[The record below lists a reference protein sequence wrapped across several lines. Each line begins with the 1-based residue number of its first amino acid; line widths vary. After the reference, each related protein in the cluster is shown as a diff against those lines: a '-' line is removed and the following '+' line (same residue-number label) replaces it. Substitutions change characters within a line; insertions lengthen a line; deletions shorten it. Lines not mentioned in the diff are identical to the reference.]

1 MKYKFIISI
10 ASVLICSIK
19 IFSQSDYQFN
29 FLPGGLNFMPL
40 KANNQEAKLG
50 VLYYTST
57 TNLKVDIGN
66 AVDILAYES
75 AESQT
80 RFTAGIEFM
89 AYAFSKSYAGKR
101 LQISAVDG
109 FFGGNITYSKQYEKQ
124 KSPCHDSELFTT
136 APILLT
142 EVMMLIK
149 IYGLMEKN
157 PIPFTKDF
165 GEISVAHQIYFDSA
179 ILKYYGG
186 LSYATLIRP
195 DELKRYNFHLGF
207 EIAAPNTLGKVFNND
222 VNLFL
227 ADHFFLDGT
236 GKYSGSNQ
244 LMAGVKFGEWDKKGV
259 VVYASYYSGRDMFS
273 SYYDRKISK
282 FGVGFSIDFF

>member
-1 MKYKFIISI
+1 MKIILSATLIFLILSI
-10 ASVLICSIK
+10 ST
-19 IFSQSDYQFN
+19 FSQCDYQFII
-29 FLPGGLNFMPL
+29 FPSGLNFMPL

-66 AVDILAYES
+66 AVDIFAYET

-80 RFTAGIEFM
+80 RFAAGLEFM

-109 FFGGNITYSKQYEKQ
+109 FFGGNITYTRQFEN
-124 KSPCHDSELFTT
+124 DR
-136 APILLT
+136 LLARFRIIHNSAHL
-142 EVMMLIK
+142 VDGSYDADKDLWVDGK
-149 IYGLMEKN
+149 K

-165 GEISVAHQIYFDSA
+165 GEITVAHQIYFDSA

-195 DELKRYNFHLGF
+195 DELKRYNYNIGF
-207 EIAAPNTLGKVFNND
+207 EFAVPNTFGKAFNND

-236 GKYSGSNQ
+236 SKYSGSNQ
-244 LMAGVKFGEWDKKGV
+244 LMTGVKFGEWDKKGV
-259 VVYASYYSGRDMFS
+259 VVYASFYSGRDIFS

-282 FGVGFSIDFF
+282 FGVGFAVDFF

>member
-1 MKYKFIISI
+1 MKIILSTALIILILSINTFSQCDYKFSI
-10 ASVLICSIK
+10 
-19 IFSQSDYQFN
+19 
-29 FLPGGLNFMPL
+29 LPSGLNFMPL

-80 RFTAGIEFM
+80 RFAAGIEFM

-109 FFGGNITYSKQYEKQ
+109 FFGGNITYTRQFEN
-124 KSPCHDSELFTT
+124 DR
-136 APILLT
+136 LLARFRIIHNSAHL
-142 EVMMLIK
+142 VDGSYDADKDLWVDGK
-149 IYGLMEKN
+149 K

-165 GEISVAHQIYFDSA
+165 GEITVAHQIYFDSA

-195 DELKRYNFHLGF
+195 DELKRYNYHIGF
-207 EIAAPNTLGKVFNND
+207 EFAVPNTFGKAFNND

-244 LMAGVKFGEWDKKGV
+244 LMTGVKFGEWDKKGI
-259 VVYASYYSGRDMFS
+259 VVYASFYSGRDMFS

-282 FGVGFSIDFF
+282 FGVGFAVDFF